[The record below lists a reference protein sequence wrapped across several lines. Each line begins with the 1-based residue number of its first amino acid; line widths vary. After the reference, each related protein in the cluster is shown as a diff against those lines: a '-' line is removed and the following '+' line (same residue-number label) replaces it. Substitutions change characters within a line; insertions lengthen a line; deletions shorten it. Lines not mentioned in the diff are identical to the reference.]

1 MVMNVESQLYSFLVM
16 LYGGIIIAI
25 LYDVYKLF
33 RFILRPKRI
42 ATDIGD
48 IIYWVLGTIVFI
60 FFLYVSNYA
69 EIRFYSFLG
78 LLIGILLYNIFLS
91 PVVMKILL
99 FFYKH
104 IKNTIIWTYKV
115 VSYPFIVAYKI
126 LSIPLRYLSKV
137 IGIPG
142 KLINNTISHFNIF
155 KRKK

>member
-1 MVMNVESQLYSFLVM
+1 MVMNVESQLYSFFVM

-33 RFILRPKRI
+33 RLILRPKRI

-48 IIYWVLGTIVFI
+48 IIYWILATVVFI

-91 PVVMKILL
+91 PIVMKLLL
-99 FFYKH
+99 FFYKVMR
-104 IKNTIIWTYKV
+104 NTVIWVYKIA
-115 VSYPFIVAYKI
+115 SYPFVAVYKI
-126 LSIPLRYLSKV
+126 ISVPVRYISNVL
-137 IGIPG
+137 GIPG